1 MRGWK
6 VKYAESEGLLEVG
19 PTRGQPRLLRIV
31 GIGTSPR
38 EEHHYL
44 LYDLIDEELIPQE
57 LAAKAEEAVCEY
69 LEKNHGGSWDL
80 IETSILSPH
89 WGGMAAQERDRVLR
103 REGFEATRRLPE

>member
-6 VKYAESEGLLEVG
+6 VNYAEDEGLLEVG
-19 PTRGQPRLLRIV
+19 PTRGKPRLVRIV

-44 LYDLIDEELIPQE
+44 LYDFLEDDPEE
-57 LAAKAEEAVCEY
+57 LAAKAEEALCEY
-69 LEKNHGGSWDL
+69 LGKHHGGSWDL
-80 IETSILSPH
+80 IETAILSPH
-89 WGGMAAQERDRVLR
+89 WSGMSGQERDRLLR